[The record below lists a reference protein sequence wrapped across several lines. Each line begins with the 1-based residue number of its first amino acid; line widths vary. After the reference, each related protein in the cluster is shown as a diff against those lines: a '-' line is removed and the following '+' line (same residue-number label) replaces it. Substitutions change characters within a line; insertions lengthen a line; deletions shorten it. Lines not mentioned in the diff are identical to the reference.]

1 MSSARARLRVVLTAR
16 DREAEAAAQALDE
29 LGDVLALQS
38 MYRSHRFSR
47 GDEVEQ
53 HTGRVDVVNNLRSG

>member
-1 MSSARARLRVVLTAR
+1 VLTAR